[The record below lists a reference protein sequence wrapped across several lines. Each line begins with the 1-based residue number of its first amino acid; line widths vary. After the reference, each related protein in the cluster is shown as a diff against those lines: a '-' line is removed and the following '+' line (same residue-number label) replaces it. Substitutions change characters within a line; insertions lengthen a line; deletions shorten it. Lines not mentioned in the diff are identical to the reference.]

1 MRTRFTG
8 YIEIVLVKVWCD
20 FTFETFELQI
30 VDTLSGGGSKNKLFI
45 NFFKNKYDESAL
57 HLI

>member
-30 VDTLSGGGSKNKLFI
+30 VDTLSGGGSKNKFT
-45 NFFKNKYDESAL
+45 NFF
-57 HLI
+57 